1 MTTWPG
7 TSIPKSTRNAF
18 DWRSWQPRCEWPKA
32 KQSQA
37 LVRDA
42 ISLVEGQKHEL
53 RPMPAQKGAM
63 SGSFIPLGRRVGEV
77 GRRKLRESK

>member
-1 MTTWPG
+1 MKPHPA
-7 TSIPKSTRNAF
+7 SPKSPFFWR
-18 DWRSWQPRCEWPKA
+18 DWKPRCEWPKA

-77 GRRKLRESK
+77 GRKKMRGK

>member
-18 DWRSWQPRCEWPKA
+18 DWRSWQPRCEWPQANK
-32 KQSQA
+32 SNA

-42 ISLVEGQKHEL
+42 ISLVKGQEHEHK
-53 RPMPAQKGAM
+53 PMPAQKGAM
-63 SGSFIPLGRRVGEV
+63 NGGFIPLGRRLGEV
-77 GRRKLRESK
+77 GRKKMMGGK